1 MNIFNL
7 HTHSIYSDGTHEPR
21 AYINQAIKQDFSS
34 IGFSEHSP
42 LPFKNNFSILES
54 QLNDYCKH
62 IQLLKNEFEGKLN
75 IYLSMEFDYI
85 PKISENFKP
94 LSDQYNFDYIIGSVH
109 LVANEGKD
117 GLWFIDGPKVE
128 TYDKGLETIFKG
140 NIKKAVEAYFYQMCL
155 MIEEEKPDIVGHLDK
170 IKMHNNGR
178 YFSENEGWYK
188 ELITK
193 TLKLIADA
201 GIIMEVNTRGIYKK
215 RCNSLFPDENILRES
230 LEMNIP
236 VTVTTD
242 AHRPEEIAFHYLEA
256 LQLLQKT
263 GYHEIMG
270 FDGKDWRSV
279 AISDLISSIK

>member
-94 LSDQYNFDYIIGSVH
+94 LSDQYNFD
-109 LVANEGKD
+109 
-117 GLWFIDGPKVE
+117 
-128 TYDKGLETIFKG
+128 
-140 NIKKAVEAYFYQMCL
+140 
-155 MIEEEKPDIVGHLDK
+155 
-170 IKMHNNGR
+170 
-178 YFSENEGWYK
+178 
-188 ELITK
+188 
-193 TLKLIADA
+193 
-201 GIIMEVNTRGIYKK
+201 
-215 RCNSLFPDENILRES
+215 
-230 LEMNIP
+230 
-236 VTVTTD
+236 
-242 AHRPEEIAFHYLEA
+242 
-256 LQLLQKT
+256 
-263 GYHEIMG
+263 
-270 FDGKDWRSV
+270 
-279 AISDLISSIK
+279 